1 MKIDDEKEL
10 NKGEVKGRTLRLSE
24 STYGDFQKLSEKSGT
39 VEETLS
45 DLISIYKRTSLET
58 DDEFGSQIK
67 QVNDLT
73 TRIGEI
79 FESIIKQSNT
89 KTEIQE
95 NEKRKSDESYKDQ
108 LFESHSKIKELKDEL
123 QVKHSSIKTITDEL
137 HVLQDNYDKKDDQIV
152 NLEKQIENMQK
163 YNKEK

>member
-1 MKIDDEKEL
+1 MTKNDVNETT
-10 NKGEVKGRTLRLSE
+10 KGEVKGRTLRLSE
-24 STYGDFQKLSEKSGT
+24 TTFSEFQKLSEKSGT

-45 DLISIYKRTSLET
+45 DLLSTYKRTALET

-73 TRIGEI
+73 TRMGEI

-95 NEKRKSDESYKDQ
+95 NEKRKIEENYKDQ

-123 QVKHSSIKTITDEL
+123 QLKASDTKIITEKIR
-137 HVLQDNYDKKDDQIV
+137 VLQEDDKKKTHKSLV
-152 NLEKQIENMQK
+152 WR
-163 YNKEK
+163 NKSVILMKESKN